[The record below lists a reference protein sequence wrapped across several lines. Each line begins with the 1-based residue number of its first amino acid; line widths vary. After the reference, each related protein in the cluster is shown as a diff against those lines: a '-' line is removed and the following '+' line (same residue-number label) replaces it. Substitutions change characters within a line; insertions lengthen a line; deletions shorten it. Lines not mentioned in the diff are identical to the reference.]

1 MSGIHEQPMHDV
13 KWFYMLEKGLLSCPL
28 GGPLKDVCHS
38 TAIYFLVVPAH
49 KIIHI
54 LKTYL
59 ILVSYTPFKLNNIG
73 FWAHPN
79 LQQVASA
86 QNGKIRPQ
94 ICLLF
99 LGLKIIPY

>member
-1 MSGIHEQPMHDV
+1 MHDV

-54 LKTYL
+54 VKTYL
-59 ILVSYTPFKLNNIG
+59 ILVSYTPFKFNNIG
-73 FWAHPN
+73 F
-79 LQQVASA
+79 
-86 QNGKIRPQ
+86 
-94 ICLLF
+94 
-99 LGLKIIPY
+99 